1 MLEDVS
7 VEIRPA
13 ADRFSTETGWLE
25 SYHSFSFGP
34 HLDPANTS
42 FGLLLVH
49 NDEVV
54 APGTGFDTHPHRDLE
69 IVTWVL
75 RGSLVHQD
83 SEGNSGLVYPGLA
96 QRMSAGRGIRHSE
109 KNDAGEPVR
118 YVQMWVQPDEPDLTP
133 SYQQSEV
140 DDRLR
145 TGELVPIA
153 SGLPEHAGTAAIR
166 INQKNAGLY
175 VARLR
180 PGATVTLPVAPYVH
194 LFVAL
199 GAVAL
204 EGAGDLGT
212 ADAARVVDADGRRL
226 TAGPDGAEVLVWEM
240 RGDLQRWV

>member
-1 MLEDVS
+1 VT

-13 ADRFSTETGWLE
+13 ADRFRTATGWLD
-25 SYHSFSFGP
+25 SHHSFSFGP
-34 HLDPANTS
+34 HFDPTNLG

-54 APGTGFDTHPHRDLE
+54 APGTGFDTHPHRNEE

-75 RGSLVHQD
+75 RGALEHQD
-83 SEGNSGLVYPGLA
+83 FEGNSGVVYPGLA

-133 SYQQSEV
+133 SYQQLEV
-140 DDRLR
+140 DDMLR
-145 TGELVPIA
+145 NGELVPIA
-153 SGLPEHAGTAAIR
+153 SGLPQHAGSTAIR
-166 INQKNAGLY
+166 INQKNAGMY

-180 PGATVTLPVAPYVH
+180 PGATVALPVAPYVH

-199 GAVAL
+199 GSATL

-212 ADAARVVDADGRRL
+212 ADAARLVDGGGQRV
-226 TAGPDGAEVLVWEM
+226 TAGPEGAELLVWEM
-240 RGDLQRWV
+240 RQDRQRWL